1 MKFVIVVLLEVAS
14 RDARSISFQEGRGT
28 FISFSRAPEGKL
40 LDRAF
45 LPTNSKTTTS
55 SELPFWA
62 SFRRT
67 THFNISLF
75 FFGSRDLSPF
85 TDTDSR
91 EVIGSGSIIACAESQ
106 LTKSPATSETLF
118 ASTHQCRVCTSDFS
132 LTTCKSDHADHIGK
146 LMHAWQ
152 ILVPGCSTS
161 CSVTLLI
168 HVALELHVHVHVCT
182 CTSRVHAHSFPVVEW
197 TTRDLTCRITGVVEW
212 FPSCRA
218 DHS

>member
-1 MKFVIVVLLEVAS
+1 VPPK
-14 RDARSISFQEGRGT
+14 G
-28 FISFSRAPEGKL
+28 SFSIERFYQPIRRPL
-40 LDRAF
+40 LHQNYPFGRRSDG
-45 LPTNSKTTTS
+45 LLISTS
-55 SELPFWA
+55 A
-62 SFRRT
+62 
-67 THFNISLF
+67 F